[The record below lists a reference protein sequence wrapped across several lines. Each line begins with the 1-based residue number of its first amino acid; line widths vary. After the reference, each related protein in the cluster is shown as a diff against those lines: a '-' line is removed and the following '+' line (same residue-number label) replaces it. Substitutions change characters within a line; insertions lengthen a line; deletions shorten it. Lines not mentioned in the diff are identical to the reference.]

1 MDEIVELLAGRDER
15 IELDRAALLLATIEF
30 PDLDIRPFLELLD
43 SHAREL
49 SARLQAG
56 GDGLDYI
63 AAANEY
69 LFSDL
74 GFRGNAEDYYNP
86 RNSCL
91 NEVLTNR
98 AGIPISL
105 SVVYMEISRRL
116 GRRVHGIGLPGH
128 FIVQYD
134 DGDYDAYID
143 PFHGGC
149 LLTAQECRQ
158 LAKEVTGAEVSDDPQ
173 LLAPAGKRQIVARML
188 NNLRAIYVSRRAFG
202 KALQVLDLMVAAD
215 PSEPEGYRQRG
226 LLHIQLERLAA
237 ARADLERYLAL
248 APGAPDR
255 KEIEKQVNSLKQWIA
270 GMN

>member
-30 PDLDIRPFLELLD
+30 PDLDIQPFLELLD

-98 AGIPISL
+98 TGIPISL
-105 SVVYMEISRRL
+105 SVVYMEIARRL

-158 LAKEVTGAEVSDDPQ
+158 LAKEVTGTDISGDPQ
-173 LLAPAGKRQIVARML
+173 LLRPPANAD
-188 NNLRAIYVSRRAFG
+188 RRAHVE
-202 KALQVLDLMVAAD
+202 Q
-215 PSEPEGYRQRG
+215 PEGDLLLPARLREGAASARSGGRGGPVGTREYRQRG
-226 LLHIQLERLAA
+226 LLHIQLERVAA